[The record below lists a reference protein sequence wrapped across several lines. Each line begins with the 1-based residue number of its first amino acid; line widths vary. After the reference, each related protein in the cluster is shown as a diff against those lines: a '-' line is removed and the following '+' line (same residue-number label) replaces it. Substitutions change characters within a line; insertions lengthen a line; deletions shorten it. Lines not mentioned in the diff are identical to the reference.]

1 MINLVIGKKGSGKTK
16 RLIEYANEA
25 ASRSSGNVVV
35 IEKGN
40 HLTYDISH
48 DARLIDID
56 SYKIVGAE
64 ALGGFLCGVCAANYD
79 ITDIFVD
86 STLKIIGHDIPTLSD
101 FLEKMSRLSDLA
113 NTKITLLISA
123 DASELPENIK
133 KISTAV

>member
-1 MINLVIGKKGSGKTK
+1 
-16 RLIEYANEA
+16 
-25 ASRSSGNVVV
+25 V
-35 IEKGN
+35 IEKGG

-56 SYKIVGAE
+56 SYKVAGSE

-86 STLKIIGHDIPTLSD
+86 STLKIIGHDIPTLSA

-113 NTKITLLISA
+113 DTKITLLISA

-133 KISTAV
+133 KISTEV